1 MNRHITQILLLLT
14 TLLVACDSSSN
25 HVSIGARFL
34 NINQATFYLYSPDGL
49 IQGFDTVQVNGGRF
63 EYERQIDQEG
73 TLVLLFP
80 NFAQMPIFVK
90 PGASITINADA
101 SKLRSMDITGTDENK
116 QYTEWRKNTA
126 QLSTKKVQTQAERF
140 IRDNPTSIISL
151 WLLRQHFI
159 LAEQPD
165 ISKARELVRLMQQSV
180 QKDGSETMRRLVTR
194 LAMQLSRVTDVT
206 VGQPLPRFIAHDI
219 DGKAITNGQ
228 LLKGNT
234 VVVAWASWNEDSKQT
249 LRVLA
254 SSRRNA
260 KDSLQLPHVLTVC
273 LDPDVK
279 LCRATLKKC
288 MAESLTTVCDTMMWE
303 SPVVRDLGITALPW
317 NIKVSNGKII
327 GRGMTNKE
335 LTAETQKK

>member
-1 MNRHITQILLLLT
+1 MNRHIIRLMLALT
-14 TLLVACDSSSN
+14 TLLAACGSSSDR
-25 HVSIGARFL
+25 VSIGARFL
-34 NINQATFYLYSPDGL
+34 NMTQATFYLYSPDGV

-90 PGASITINADA
+90 PGVSIAIDADA
-101 SKLRSMDITGTDENK
+101 SKLRSMSITGTDENK
-116 QYTEWRKNTA
+116 QYTEWRKNSAKLSAKELTA
-126 QLSTKKVQTQAERF
+126 HAERF

-165 ISKARELVRLMQQSV
+165 INKARELMRLMQQSV

-194 LAMQLSRVTDVT
+194 LSMQLSRVTDVS
-206 VGQPLPRFIAHDI
+206 VGQSLPRFLAHDI
-219 DGKAITNGQ
+219 DGKAVTNGE
-228 LLKGNT
+228 LLKGTT

-254 SSRRNA
+254 SNRRNK
-260 KDSLQLPHVLTVC
+260 KDSLNVQHVLTVC
-273 LDPDVK
+273 LDPDVEM
-279 LCRATLKKC
+279 CRRTLKRC
-288 MAESLTTVCDTMMWE
+288 MAENLTTVCDTMMWQ
-303 SPVVRDLGITALPW
+303 SPVVRDLGITAVPW

-335 LTAETQKK
+335 LTQKAG